1 MNRDWTI
8 AGLAAVYALSAASM
22 SLGEIAEAVGRS
34 RGEVDLALWYLVG
47 RTPEQA
53 LGLLAKAPKPA
64 STPAARP
71 PAKNSPLGRF
81 IQETLP

>member
-8 AGLAAVYALSAASM
+8 GGIAAVYALSAAGM
-22 SLGEIAEAVGRS
+22 SLVEIAGAVGRT

-53 LGLLAKAPKPA
+53 LVLLAHAPRAPSRSA
-64 STPAARP
+64 GGAP
-71 PAKNSPLGRF
+71 PKNSPLGRF

>member
-8 AGLAAVYALSAASM
+8 AGLAAVYALSSASIG
-22 SLGEIAEAVGRS
+22 LGEIAEAVGRS
-34 RGEVDLALWYLVG
+34 RGEVDLALWCLVG

-53 LGLLAKAPKPA
+53 LAVLATTGAPA
-64 STPAARP
+64 VHSR
-71 PAKNSPLGRF
+71 LGRF

>member
-53 LGLLAKAPKPA
+53 LRLLANAPKPT
-64 STPAARP
+64 SDPAERP
-71 PAKNSPLGRF
+71 PAKNSALGRF

>member
-8 AGLAAVYALSAASM
+8 AGLAAVYALSAASV
-22 SLGEIAEAVGRS
+22 SLGDIAEAVGRS
-34 RGEVDLALWYLVG
+34 RGEVDLALWYLIG

-53 LGLLAKAPKPA
+53 LCLLAREPKAA
-64 STPAARP
+64 STPTDRP

-81 IQETLP
+81 IRETLP